1 MSPPWPRGAPVDY
14 DNAMDLLILLMPIVG
29 FLWVFKM
36 REERRRV
43 MLLASHLH
51 QTSIERLMERIT
63 NGYNKALEANNTA
76 QREAIWTEL
85 HGDEQQLGEQLAR
98 LADSVAREPQ
108 EATRVCRIAL
118 PWLDRLMPQTTFAL
132 ADALHLHAKGLQ
144 AVAAN
149 AEGLSLKDR
158 AFQFLAEMLLMQ
170 HTCHWFCR
178 SRTIASAR
186 LVARH
191 QTAHRQVVEAVS
203 APTRQAYGQLVG
215 ESV

>member
-1 MSPPWPRGAPVDY
+1 
-14 DNAMDLLILLMPIVG
+14 MDLLFLLMPILG
-29 FLWVFKM
+29 FVFVFKI

-63 NGYNKALEANNTA
+63 TGYNKALEATDTA
-76 QREAIWTEL
+76 QRESIWAGL
-85 HGDEQQLGEQLAR
+85 QADEQQLGEQLAR

-108 EATRVCRIAL
+108 QAIRVCRIAL

-132 ADALHLHAKGLQ
+132 DQALRVHAQGLQ
-144 AVAAN
+144 QVAAN
-149 AEGLSLKDR
+149 TAGLSLKDR

-170 HTCHWFCR
+170 HTCHWYCR

-191 QTAHRQVVEAVS
+191 QTAYSQVVDAVS
-203 APTRQAYGQLVG
+203 PQTRQAYGQLVG
-215 ESV
+215 ELG

>member
-1 MSPPWPRGAPVDY
+1 
-14 DNAMDLLILLMPIVG
+14 MDLLILLLPILG
-29 FLWVFKM
+29 FGLIFKV

-63 NGYNKALEANNTA
+63 NGYNKALESSDPT

-85 HGDEQQLGEQLAR
+85 QDEERQLAEQLSR
-98 LADSVAREPQ
+98 LVDSVAREPK

-118 PWLDRLMPQTTFAL
+118 PWIDRLMPQTTFSL
-132 ADALHLHAKGLQ
+132 TDVLRVHAHGLQ
-144 AVAAN
+144 DVAAN
-149 AEGLSLKDR
+149 TQGLSLQNR
-158 AFQFLAEMLLMQ
+158 AFQFLAEMLLLQ

-186 LVARH
+186 LVTRH
-191 QTAHRQVVEAVS
+191 QTAYGQVVEAVS
-203 APTRQAYGQLVG
+203 PQTRQAYGRLVG
-215 ESV
+215 DLG

>member
-1 MSPPWPRGAPVDY
+1 
-14 DNAMDLLILLMPIVG
+14 MDFLILLLPLLG
-29 FLWVFKM
+29 FGLVFKI

-63 NGYNKALEANNTA
+63 NGYNKALEASDTA
-76 QREAIWTEL
+76 QREAIWTDL
-85 HGDEQQLGEQLAR
+85 KNDEQQLSEQLAR
-98 LADSVAREPQ
+98 LADSVAREPK

-132 ADALHLHAKGLQ
+132 TDVLRLHAQGLQ

-149 AEGLSLKDR
+149 TAGLSLQDR

-170 HTCHWFCR
+170 HSCHWFCR

-191 QTAHRQVVEAVS
+191 QTAYSQVVEAVS
-203 APTRQAYGQLVG
+203 APTRQAYGRLVG
-215 ESV
+215 ELG

>member
-1 MSPPWPRGAPVDY
+1 
-14 DNAMDLLILLMPIVG
+14 MDALILLMPILG
-29 FLWVFKM
+29 FVWVFKM

-63 NGYNKALEANNTA
+63 TGYNKALEAADTA
-76 QREAIWTEL
+76 QREAIWEGL
-85 HGDEQQLGEQLAR
+85 QADEQQLGEQLAR
-98 LADSVAREPQ
+98 LAESVAREPNDT
-108 EATRVCRIAL
+108 TRVCRIAL
-118 PWLDRLMPQTTFAL
+118 PWLDKLMPQTTFAL
-132 ADALHLHAKGLQ
+132 ADALRLHAQGLQ
-144 AVAAN
+144 DVAAN
-149 AEGLSLKDR
+149 TAGLSLKDR

-191 QTAHRQVVEAVS
+191 QTAYSQVVEAVS
-203 APTRQAYGQLVG
+203 APTRRAYRQLVG
-215 ESV
+215 ESA

>member
-1 MSPPWPRGAPVDY
+1 
-14 DNAMDLLILLMPIVG
+14 MDLLLLLMPLLG
-29 FLWVFKM
+29 FVFVFKI

-63 NGYNKALEANNTA
+63 TGYNKALEVADVS
-76 QREAIWTEL
+76 QREAIWTDL
-85 HGDEQQLGEQLAR
+85 QGDEQQLGEQLAR
-98 LADSVAREPQ
+98 LADSVAREPK

-132 ADALHLHAKGLQ
+132 DQALRIHAQGLQ
-144 AVAAN
+144 QVAAN
-149 AEGLSLKDR
+149 SAGLSLKDR

-170 HTCHWFCR
+170 HTCHWYCR

-186 LVARH
+186 LAARH
-191 QTAHRQVVEAVS
+191 QTAYSQVVDAVS
-203 APTRQAYGQLVG
+203 LQTRQAYSQLVG
-215 ESV
+215 ERS

>member
-1 MSPPWPRGAPVDY
+1 
-14 DNAMDLLILLMPIVG
+14 MDLLILLMPIVG

-43 MLLASHLH
+43 MLLASHIH
-51 QTSIERLMERIT
+51 QTTIERLMERIT
-63 NGYNKALEANNTA
+63 TGYNKALEATDA
-76 QREAIWTEL
+76 TQRQSIWEDLNADEA
-85 HGDEQQLGEQLAR
+85 QLGEQLMR

-108 EATRVCRIAL
+108 DSTRVCKIAL
-118 PWLDRLMPQTTFAL
+118 PWIDKLMPQTTFAL
-132 ADALHLHAKGLQ
+132 ADALRVHAQGLQ

-149 AEGLSLKDR
+149 TAGLSTKDR

-186 LVARH
+186 LAARH
-191 QTAHRQVVEAVS
+191 QTAYSQVVQSVS
-203 APTRQAYGQLVG
+203 APTRQAYGQLLG

>member
-1 MSPPWPRGAPVDY
+1 
-14 DNAMDLLILLMPIVG
+14 MDLLVLLMPIVG

-43 MLLASHLH
+43 MLLASHIH
-51 QTSIERLMERIT
+51 QTTIERLMERIT
-63 NGYNKALEANNTA
+63 TGYNKALEATDA
-76 QREAIWTEL
+76 TQRQTIWDEL
-85 HGDEQQLGEQLAR
+85 KADEEQLGEQLVR
-98 LADSVAREPQ
+98 LSDSVAREPQ
-108 EATRVCRIAL
+108 DSTRVCKIAL
-118 PWLDRLMPQTTFAL
+118 PWIDKLMPQTTFAL
-132 ADALHLHAKGLQ
+132 ADALRVHAQGLQ

-149 AEGLSLKDR
+149 TAGLSTKDR

-191 QTAHRQVVEAVS
+191 QTAYSQVVQSVS
-203 APTRQAYGQLVG
+203 APTRQAYGQVVG